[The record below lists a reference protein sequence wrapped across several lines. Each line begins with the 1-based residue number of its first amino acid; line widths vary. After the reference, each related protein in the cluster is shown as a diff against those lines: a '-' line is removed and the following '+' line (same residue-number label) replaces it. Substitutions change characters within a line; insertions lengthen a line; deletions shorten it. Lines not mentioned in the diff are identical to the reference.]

1 MLQSETPEKLFTE
14 ELNRKTAVGC
24 RSAKCTACLEK
35 MECWVEFGASH
46 DKEDIDLLKDV
57 QRIANKA
64 GKGTR
69 KQDVQGVA
77 EGTGALQSGG
87 EEVKGEP

>member
-1 MLQSETPEKLFTE
+1 
-14 ELNRKTAVGC
+14 
-24 RSAKCTACLEK
+24 

-77 EGTGALQSGG
+77 KGTGALQSGG

>member
-1 MLQSETPEKLFTE
+1 MS
-14 ELNRKTAVGC
+14 C
-24 RSAKCTACLEK
+24 RSAKCTAFLEN

-46 DKEDIDLLKDV
+46 DKKDIDLPKGV

-69 KQDVQGVA
+69 KQDMQGVA
-77 EGTGALQSGG
+77 EGTGALQAGE